1 MKHFLILCML
11 LISAAGIASSQT
23 IEEKIGEAVQLMDNG
38 AVGKSIVILNEVI
51 EEEPDNYVA
60 QYELGYAHLLNKNY
74 RLSIDVY
81 EKLTTHKECT
91 ASAIIALLC
100 PNIPA
105 TNLNTNKKKLAIE
118 PTIVTLYIC
127 FSRLSFSIDNS

>member
-1 MKHFLILCML
+1 MKHFLLLCML

-74 RLSIDVY
+74 RLCIDIY

-91 ASAIIALLC
+91 ASVYNARQ
-100 PNIPA
+100 
-105 TNLNTNKKKLAIE
+105 
-118 PTIVTLYIC
+118 
-127 FSRLSFSIDNS
+127 FLSGLW